1 MCATHYARR
10 VAVEIVF
17 TERRSLLTEARAANF
32 ERLRER
38 VARASGQ
45 PVRVAFYEEVD
56 ALRLRAADSIVLS
69 GSSAPWSEHEPGMLA
84 RLGEAVLEAGRPV
97 LGICAGMQLQARF
110 AGSSIDPAASREDG
124 YLPIRIDDRSD
135 LLRGLPEE
143 VVVFQDHSHEI
154 TELAPGF
161 RVLASSPACAIQAI
175 GDSERRWWGT
185 QFHPEEFRPEHPAGE
200 DILRAF
206 FVLAS

>member
-1 MCATHYARR
+1 MCPTHYARG

-38 VARASGQ
+38 VARASGL
-45 PVRVAFYEEVD
+45 PVQVAFYEEAD
-56 ALRLRAADSIVLS
+56 PLRLQAADSIVLS
-69 GSSAPWSEHEPGMLA
+69 GSSAPWSEHEPGLLE
-84 RLGEAVLEAGRPV
+84 RLGEAVVGAGRPV

-110 AGSSIDPAASREDG
+110 AGSSIGEAASREDG
-124 YLPIRIDDRSD
+124 YLAVTVEDRSD
-135 LLRGLPEE
+135 LLRGLPDE

-161 RVLASSPACAIQAI
+161 RILASSPACAIQAI
-175 GDSERRWWGT
+175 GDAERRWWGT

-200 DILRAF
+200 DILRTF
-206 FVLAS
+206 FALAS